1 MCDKKL
7 KIDLDRLTEYKA
19 ASICESND
27 YEVKGVVMRDKDGRV
42 CVVELSAVRWIE
54 KDYWW
59 DIMHPG
65 IRTDEEM
72 IRSLLDAASCPCC
85 DGGGAYYDN
94 NGEVTQCQWCYEK
107 DQIMNRT
114 KNDKS

>member
-7 KIDLDRLTEYKA
+7 KINLDRLTESKA
-19 ASICESND
+19 AGICESNN
-27 YEVKGVVMRDKDGRV
+27 YKVKGVVMRHPDGDV
-42 CVVELSAVRWIE
+42 CVVELSAVRWLE
-54 KDYWW
+54 KNDWW

-65 IRTDEEM
+65 IRTEREIIM
-72 IRSLLDAASCPCC
+72 GLLGAAVCPCC

-94 NGEVTQCQWCYEK
+94 NEPTQCQWCYEK

-114 KNDKS
+114 KDDKS